1 MSTNNQSQFDFAKFN
16 ELTDRVPVG
25 LKLTL
30 ASSLLK
36 GAVMSLE
43 RFENPQEQ
51 NVRAISDDLKSYIRD
66 TWKPFADR
74 QKAERE
80 ARIDNSTKPTPD
92 TMENLQRQLKEQQR
106 MIQAMLNGDFAKA
119 QKAEQGI
126 EEIRNGE
133 LNQTGDPQQLA
144 A

>member
-16 ELTDRVPVG
+16 EMTDRVPVG

-51 NVRAISDDLKSYIRD
+51 NVREISDDLKNYIRD
-66 TWKPFADR
+66 TWKPFAEK
-74 QKAERE
+74 QKAERD
-80 ARIDNSTKPTPD
+80 AKIDNSTKVDPD
-92 TMENLQRQLKEQQR
+92 TMENLKKQVEEFQR
-106 MIQAMLNGDFAKA
+106 MVAAMKEGNLAAA
-119 QKAEQGI
+119 QKAEAGI
-126 EEIRNGE
+126 KEIGDGV
-133 LNQTGDPQQLA
+133 LNATGDPQA
-144 A
+144 AAA